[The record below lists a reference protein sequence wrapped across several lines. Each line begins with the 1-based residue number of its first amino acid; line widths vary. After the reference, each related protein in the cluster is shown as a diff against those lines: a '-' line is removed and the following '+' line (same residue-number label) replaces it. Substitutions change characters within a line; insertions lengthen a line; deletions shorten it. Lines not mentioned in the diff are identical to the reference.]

1 MMPNDHPA
9 SQPGALALAIE
20 RAEWERIALH
30 LFVALADALRED
42 GRPTIDD
49 LIDLLEDGSEAD
61 DD

>member
-1 MMPNDHPA
+1 MMPNDHPT
-9 SQPGALALAIE
+9 SQPGALALASE